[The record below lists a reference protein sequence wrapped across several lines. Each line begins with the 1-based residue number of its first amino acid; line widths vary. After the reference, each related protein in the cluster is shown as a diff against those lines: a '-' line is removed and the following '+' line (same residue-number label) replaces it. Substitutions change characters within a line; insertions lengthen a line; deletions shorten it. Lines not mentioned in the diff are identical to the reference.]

1 MRVPILSG
9 KSPLHTR
16 WVRRAAYGS
25 VALLVVAGVAVV
37 QLRTRTAAGADAP
50 AGTSAAAKTV
60 AVVRTEMSNGR
71 VLPGALGYGTARPVK
86 GSRLGVV
93 TWLPAAG
100 TLVKRGEQLYRVND
114 EPVSVFYGGIPLFR
128 TLRERNTVGRD
139 VRVVAD
145 NLKALGY
152 AIGDQPRVGSVV
164 RSVATADSEQ
174 STTDSAPADPVPP
187 VAPATA
193 PATVRVTV
201 RDGDGVLTDPLI
213 SAIKKWQ
220 RDRGVTTTGVIG
232 AGDVV
237 VLEGQARVDSVAM
250 QTGDNAV
257 GTLMSV
263 TPTVKVITVS
273 AEVAQASTIKQGDN
287 VTVTLPD
294 QKEAPGTVTAVGTAA
309 QTPEGA
315 SGGSNAA
322 PKLTV
327 TVALDDAE
335 AVTRLDSAEVQVEFA
350 TQTHADV
357 LVVPVGALIALSE
370 GGYGVQ
376 IAGGGLVAV
385 RTGLFAKGLVEVS
398 GAGLNEGTKVVTTS

>member
-9 KSPLHTR
+9 KSPLRTR
-16 WVRRAAYGS
+16 WVRRVAYGS
-25 VALLVVAGVAVV
+25 LAVLVVAGVAVV
-37 QLRTRTAAGADAP
+37 QLRTRTAAGSDAP
-50 AGTSAAAKTV
+50 GGTSAAAKTV
-60 AVVRTEMSNGR
+60 AVVRTDMSNGR
-71 VLPGALGYGTARPVK
+71 VLSGTLGYGTARPVK

-93 TWLPAAG
+93 TWLPATG

-114 EPVSVFYGGIPLFR
+114 EPVSVFYGGLPLFR

-152 AIGDQPRVGSVV
+152 AIGDQPRIGSVV
-164 RSVATADSEQ
+164 RSVVTADAAQ
-174 STTDSAPADPVPP
+174 STTDSAPADPVTPST
-187 VAPATA
+187 PATM
-193 PATVRVTV
+193 RVTV

-213 SAIKKWQ
+213 AAIKKWQ
-220 RDRGVTTTGVIG
+220 RDRGVTATGVIG

-273 AEVAQASTIKQGDN
+273 AEVAQASTIKQGDK

-315 SGGSNAA
+315 SGGSNAT

-335 AVTRLDSAEVQVEFA
+335 AVTSTRL
-350 TQTHADV
+350 
-357 LVVPVGALIALSE
+357 
-370 GGYGVQ
+370 
-376 IAGGGLVAV
+376 GGGAGRV
-385 RTGLFAKGLVEVS
+385 RHPNPRGRS
-398 GAGLNEGTKVVTTS
+398 GRTRRRAGRPQRGRVRGADRRRRPGGGADRALRQGSR